1 MLRHTG
7 NTTLRINKQENQ
19 TKAASSM
26 LDGTIFRKFI
36 SLMFLALALKR
47 YACIG
52 FAVGL
57 FVVFPDYLSQ
67 GWLPV

>member
-1 MLRHTG
+1 MP
-7 NTTLRINKQENQ
+7 
-19 TKAASSM
+19 
-26 LDGTIFRKFI
+26 DGTIFRKLI

-57 FVVFPDYLSQ
+57 LVLLFLIIYPKGGITSDMIDAEASVSGFVF
-67 GWLPV
+67 